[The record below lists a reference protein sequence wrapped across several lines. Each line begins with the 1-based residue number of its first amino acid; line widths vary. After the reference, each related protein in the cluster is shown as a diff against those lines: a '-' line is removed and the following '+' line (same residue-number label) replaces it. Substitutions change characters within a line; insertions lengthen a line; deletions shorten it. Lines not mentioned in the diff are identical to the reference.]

1 MIDKEILLESTE
13 CYLKSLISEF
23 TQISIGDNCVSTPF
37 QELGIDSF
45 RILQII
51 KKLEEEFGTL
61 PKTLLFENFNIGD
74 LSYYFVD
81 KYEGVLREKF
91 KKEKEDS
98 DRVVYTNEESLN
110 SIEETT
116 KIIDNQFDLSARETP
131 ILILEK
137 EANKHLELLK
147 LVEKLFNQ
155 YKNEGSASRGTRNIA
170 PNLFIG
176 AEKKGYFNYSR
187 YKDIILVYS
196 YTGAKDYLSV
206 ITEEIYQY
214 CINNNFELNLFTVDQ
229 VESIGGV
236 LFTATPF
243 GVLSRVNIKDF
254 TLQGSKMRR
263 LRYQVSKF
271 EKAGKCRT
279 EEYQNGSDKKVDKNI
294 TRIIDE
300 WCAPRTMVNPLI
312 HIVKEEILSGNLS
325 AEHRLFLT
333 YLDDVLQ
340 NVILIS
346 KLSSEENGYLMDL
359 EFYPKGMPLGG
370 LEFAIV
376 EIIKILKTEEHSTLS
391 LGGTYGCKLN
401 SSSNADPELDKTL
414 DYLRGQNIFNDEG
427 NLQFKNKFRPEHNT
441 VFLSRP
447 VGSNPDNVTDIIMMI
462 ADPMKMQTSDQEN
475 HTFTKLYKQTATLE
489 SKTGKQDTLNANG
502 EYNQVKENPQEE
514 KHAVVIEGEERSVM
528 LSNYGYNP
536 LNIPD
541 DQVTFDLKTDSW
553 AQLELPAIQN
563 QLGFLY
569 TQMQQPVDLAESL
582 RSIFPFSYFTLTT
595 AGRTAEH
602 AFCKSWPKKGKVLQ
616 NLLFPTMIFNQI
628 ENGFTPIELPHPE
641 VYKLDSE
648 DQYKGNLNWEALKKQ
663 VKEDTES
670 IAFGFIE
677 MNDNAAG
684 GAPVSLQHLKQV
696 KAFLSEYAIPLVFD
710 TTRIVENALFILE
723 HENEFTGKNVWDVVR
738 EMISYADAI
747 IASLAKNFCVDKG
760 GLIGTND
767 VELYNKIQSFIQEES
782 IGLDVIDKK
791 VIALSFH
798 NRNKIETRVR
808 NRLQSVQT
816 IWKVLKQQGIPVVQ
830 PALGH
835 CILIDVKQ
843 IPEFKLF
850 EHPVASFVSW
860 LYLNTGIRAG
870 AHNVGMQKDTEINN
884 LVRLAIPVGLKQEKI
899 EEIANRLIKAFKKKI
914 NIPEILPK
922 GNQSETFGNIHTNF
936 KLKKYHNTSG
946 EVVSKTL
953 NSETSSIHNDTNTSV
968 AESKGKSTQIHSD
981 IKTKE
986 TAENQNIL
994 SDKPYQTADIAI
1006 VGIAGRYPKAKNMNE
1021 FWNNLTQAKDCVE
1034 DIPDIRL
1041 GQRLHNKFSEKY
1053 RGGFIDDIDKFDSL
1067 FFNISPR
1074 EAEYLDPQE
1083 RLFLEVAWEAI
1094 EDAGY
1099 YPETLVDDD
1108 ASRNIGVYV
1117 GAVWTLYQVIGTE
1130 EKLQGNFVSP
1140 SSHLWGI
1147 ANRVSY
1153 AFNLSG
1159 PSLPIDTA
1167 CSSSLSALYLACEAI
1182 YKGECSGAIV
1192 GGVNLDVHQSKID
1205 INKSGGAL
1213 SADGICRTFGKGAN
1227 GYVAGEGVGAVYIK
1241 PLDKAIK
1248 DGDHVYGV
1256 IKGIAVNHGGKTSGF
1271 MVPSPKSQ
1279 AQVVT
1284 TALENAKIDARSIG
1298 YIEAHGTGTELGD
1311 PIEISGLTTAFQEYN
1326 VDKQE
1331 CSIGSVKTNIG
1342 HLEAAAGIV
1351 GLHKVLLQM
1360 KYRKLV
1366 PSLHSSELN
1375 PFIDFENSPFYV
1387 EQKVKEWKPK
1397 TVEGVQYPLRAGISS
1412 FGAGGANAHVIIEEY
1427 VTPIEEEKTSSSKF
1441 KEYIF
1446 PLSAR
1451 NEDQLQKTAARLCAF
1466 LQDDLSGEKLLTCKD
1481 IAHTLQ
1487 IGRKSFDHRLVIIAK
1502 TKKELVQKLTLFID
1516 GKQDNTMLVG
1526 EVKSSQNI
1534 TRLLNRKEKEEF
1546 IKFLSQSGDLSKL
1559 AQLWSVGF
1567 LADWQ
1572 GIQDLEAGAKI
1583 PLPTYPF
1590 ADKRHWI
1597 SDTSKSSNLSLHSTT
1612 ALHPLIDSNESTFE
1626 RQVFK
1631 KTFHDKDFFIY
1642 DHLVSEIPTL
1652 PGVAYLD
1659 FARKAG
1665 ELATGR
1671 KVQIIKN
1678 ILWLSPLT
1686 VVDSVPREVCIE
1698 LKPNGG
1704 LVHFEV
1710 FSEEENNTKQ
1720 IYSQGKLIY
1729 ATHQEL
1735 TAEPEYIDLEEIRT
1749 RCAKVTHGKEAYPL
1763 FKSLGLDLGPSFQVL
1778 QDIFK
1783 NDDEIL
1789 GELLIPEIRNNDF
1802 NDYLLHPSLVDGSF
1816 QAGMAAQLGA
1826 QTGEMFVPYSIGEVE
1841 VLQPLKPKCF
1851 SYVKKVYDPGSKVS
1865 KVNVF
1870 IVDEDGMILVKIRE
1884 SIGVPLVSVHEKPDQ
1899 IKEEEEY
1906 SKLYYSHEWQKSP
1919 LEQEKVLANESGA
1932 ILLFSP
1938 DEKLQK
1944 VYNDRYKKNE
1954 DIILIEPGDE
1964 YKKFGNHRYKVNPK
1978 NPADFK
1984 KLFEALN
1991 KEVIKKICFAWPIG
2005 DELKDDDEYNE
2016 GFIEKSFD
2024 YGIYSFLILCQSL
2037 IEQKLD
2043 NIQLLYLYLGQI
2055 DATQPHHEA
2064 INGFAK
2070 TLQMEHPKLYCRILE
2085 IQQSKNSYDK
2095 ILDIALTELH
2105 SDNSN
2110 EMTIRYQEEERY
2122 IRKVKE
2128 FSLLQDKD
2136 ADTTDSFG
2144 LKENGVY
2151 IITGGAGGL
2160 GLIFAEYLAA
2170 QCKARLVLTGR
2181 SKLSDERKIK
2191 LDKLSEAGAEVIYI
2205 PADVSIS
2212 KDVENLIK
2220 ETKSKFGEIN
2230 GIIHSAG
2237 VLRDSYIRNKT
2248 REEMEAVFAPKVYG
2262 TLYLDSVTK
2271 DEDLDFF
2278 VTFSSLAAV
2287 GGNAGQC
2294 DYSFANHFMDS
2305 FAEKRK
2311 FLQGKGE
2318 RSGVTLSLNW
2328 SLWADGGMRL
2338 DEQTEIFFKKNLGI
2352 KPLSIETGLEAFEKG
2367 LHTQKAQ
2374 FVVLEGVQEKIERAW
2389 GINEQET
2396 SKAEVIDSE
2405 TSTDSEV
2412 LVDQQA
2418 DKELF
2423 TMVRNALSEI
2433 VMEMLKLDPEDIS
2446 YDKILL
2452 DLGFDSIGLTTYSN
2466 RINELYELDI
2476 TPVLFFEYPSI
2487 KEIATFLSREHKN
2500 EVRKTHKVSGG
2511 ASSSDARKEV
2521 SQPTKGKEQQSDTEK
2536 GIYGIN
2542 KGWNA
2547 SALDPQSPQSSGIEL
2562 STESRFIDQPI
2573 AIVGMS
2579 GVMPGS
2585 ENLEEFWE
2593 NLENEKNLITV
2604 IPEDRWNWEDYDG
2617 DPFTEKNKT
2626 NSKWGG
2632 FMSDVDKFDPSFFGI
2647 SPREAEMMDPQ
2658 QRIFLETVWKAI
2670 EDSGHKVSDLS
2681 GTKTGLFV
2689 GVATRDYAD
2698 SLVDNQI
2705 PLDGYTASGNS
2716 HSVLV
2721 NRVSFLL
2728 NLRGPSAPLDT
2739 ACSSSLIAVHRAIE
2753 SIHTGSCDMAIVGG
2767 VQLMLT
2773 PAAYISFGMAG
2784 MLSGDGKCKTF
2795 DKSANGYVRGE
2806 GSGAIF
2812 LKPLD
2817 KAEADR
2823 DHIYAVIKATTENHG
2838 GKVTMLTAP
2847 NPVAQTDLL
2856 VEAYEKAHIDPS
2868 TVGYIECHGTG
2879 TSLGDPIEIQALN
2892 KTFSELYKKHDKVPA
2907 KTPHC
2912 GLSSVKTN
2920 IGHLETAAGIAG
2932 VLKVLLSLKHKK
2944 IPATLHFEELNPYIN
2959 LKDSPLY
2966 IVDKTQNWEVI
2977 KDDQDNTLPRR
2988 AGVSSFGFGGANSH
3002 IVLEE
3007 YIEKEDHSQVQSDE
3021 PHIIVLSAKTEDR
3034 LKAYAQLLYNHIEKH
3049 DINITDLAFTLQVGR
3064 DEMNER
3070 LALVV
3075 LSIEELKEKL
3085 SDYLNQKENLEDIFY
3100 DRIKQNSAAV
3110 IDSTESNDFSE
3121 NQINKYINDKNYSKL
3136 AEAWVMGIDI
3146 GWVQF
3151 YEQIKPRRISLPTY
3165 PFARERYWFN
3175 LADSEKL
3182 KSEGEFEKLHPLL
3195 HYNSSTL
3202 NQQCYTSIFSGK
3214 EFFVKDCKIQQQN
3227 VMPFTACLEMAYVA
3241 VKNAMPDLN
3250 ESISLELRNTSWEHL
3265 LTLKEN
3271 KEVNISLFEN
3281 DYKGVDYEI
3290 YSTEGEK
3297 EIIHCQ
3303 GEVVMG
3309 ANQTS
3314 TKIDIVQ
3321 LKTYFAAELLDAE
3334 KLYHILKQMD
3344 MSYGSS
3350 FKGIK
3355 NFYKGEDQIL
3365 ALLSLPETIVDG
3377 YENYTLHP
3385 SLIESSLQLAIGLLT
3400 DLNPK
3405 LNQPILPVEIGSMKL
3420 FSPYQKELYAWV
3432 RYSKGSKPEDDI
3444 VNIDIDL
3451 TNVSGEICIKMKSL
3465 SFDNSLHKQSIKNSH
3480 KDFEMLINAIQ
3491 NYDSNQTEYTDTE
3504 DHTVSFDKLLKDVY

>member
-13 CYLKSLISEF
+13 SYLTSLISEF
-23 TQISIGDNCVSTPF
+23 AEISIGDNCISTPF

-74 LSYYFVD
+74 LSHYFVD
-81 KYEGVLREKF
+81 KYEEVLQKKF
-91 KKEKEDS
+91 KKEGEETYVTEHS
-98 DRVVYTNEESLN
+98 DEETLN
-110 SIEETT
+110 STEE
-116 KIIDNQFDLSARETP
+116 ISEVVNNQLKNTSQKTA

-137 EANKHLELLK
+137 EAIKHPELQE
-147 LVEKLFNQ
+147 LVKKLFNQ
-155 YKNEGSASRGTRNIA
+155 HKNEGSASRGTRNIA

-176 AEKKGYFNYSR
+176 ADKKGYFNYSR

-196 YTGAKDYLSV
+196 YTGAKDYLPI

-214 CINNNFELNLFTVDQ
+214 CTKNDFELNLFTVEQID
-229 VESIGGV
+229 SIGGV

-243 GVLSRVNIKDF
+243 GVLSRVNIKNF

-271 EKAGKCRT
+271 ERTGKCRT
-279 EEYQNGSDKKVDKNI
+279 EEYQNGSDKKIDKNI
-294 TRIIDE
+294 ARIIDE

-312 HIVKEEILSGNLS
+312 YMVKEEILSGNLS
-325 AEHRLFLT
+325 VEHRLFLT

-346 KLSSEENGYLMDL
+346 RLSSEENGYLMDL
-359 EFYPKGMPLGG
+359 EFYPKDMPLGG

-376 EIIKILKTEEHSTLS
+376 NIIKILEAEEYTTLS
-391 LGGTYGCKLN
+391 LGGTYGCKLD
-401 SSSNADPELDKTL
+401 SSSNADSELDKTL

-462 ADPMKMQTSDQEN
+462 ADPMKMQTSDEEN
-475 HTFTKLYKQTATLE
+475 HTFSKLNKQAAASEL
-489 SKTGKQDTLNANG
+489 KTRKQDTSNTIG
-502 EYNQVKENPQEE
+502 KFNQVKGNEQEE
-514 KHAVVIEGEERSVM
+514 KHRLVIQGEERSVM
-528 LSNYGYNP
+528 LSEYGYNP

-569 TQMQQPVDLAESL
+569 TQLQQPVDLVESL
-582 RSIFPFSYFTLTT
+582 RSVFPFSYFTLTT
-595 AGRTAEH
+595 AGRTAER

-616 NLLFPTMIFNQI
+616 NLLFPTTIFHQI

-641 VYKLDSE
+641 VYRLDSE
-648 DQYKGNLNWEALKKQ
+648 EQYKGNLNWETLKKQ
-663 VKEDTES
+663 VEEDPKS
-670 IAFGFIE
+670 VAFVFIE

-696 KAFLSEYAIPLVFD
+696 KNFLSEYAIPLVFD

-723 HENEFTGKNVWDVVR
+723 HENEFIGKNVWDVVK
-738 EMISYADAI
+738 EMTSYADAI
-747 IASLAKNFCVDKG
+747 ITSLAKNFCVDKG

-767 VELYNKIQSFIQEES
+767 VELYNKIQNFVQEES

-791 VIALSFH
+791 VIALSFQ
-798 NRNKIETRVR
+798 NKNKIETRVR
-808 NRLQSVQT
+808 NRLQSVRT
-816 IWKVLKQQGIPVVQ
+816 IWRVLKQQGIPVVQ

-843 IPEFKLF
+843 VPEFKSF
-850 EHPVASFVSW
+850 KYPVASFVSW

-884 LVRLAIPVGLKQEKI
+884 LVRLAIPVGLKHEKI
-899 EEIANRLIKAFKKKI
+899 EEITNRLIKAFKKKN
-914 NIPEILPK
+914 NISEILPEE
-922 GNQSETFGNIHTNF
+922 NQSETFGNIYTNF
-936 KLKKYHNTSG
+936 KLKKYHNPSG

-953 NSETSSIHNDTNTSV
+953 NSGASSIDSATK
-968 AESKGKSTQIHSD
+968 EKSTQTDLD
-981 IKTKE
+981 IEVKE
-986 TAENQNIL
+986 TEANEGIQSN
-994 SDKPYQTADIAI
+994 KPYQTGDIAI

-1021 FWNNLTQAKDCVE
+1021 FWNNLVQGRDCVE
-1034 DIPDIRL
+1034 DIPDTRFE
-1041 GQRLHNKFSEKY
+1041 QRLHNKFSEKY
-1053 RGGFIDDIDKFDSL
+1053 RGGFIDDVDKFDSL

-1083 RLFLEVAWEAI
+1083 RLFLEVAWETL

-1099 YPETLVDDD
+1099 YPETLIDDN
-1108 ASRNIGVYV
+1108 APRNIGVYV
-1117 GAVWTLYQVIGTE
+1117 GAVWTLYQVVGTE
-1130 EKLQGNFVSP
+1130 EKLKGNFVSP

-1213 SADGICRTFGKGAN
+1213 SADGVCRTFGKGAN

-1241 PLDKAIK
+1241 PLDKAVK

-1284 TALENAKIDARSIG
+1284 AALENAKIDARSIG
-1298 YIEAHGTGTELGD
+1298 YVEAHGTGTELGD
-1311 PIEISGLTTAFQEYN
+1311 PIEISGLNTAFQEYN

-1360 KYRKLV
+1360 KHRKLV

-1375 PFIDFENSPFYV
+1375 PFIDFKNSPFYV
-1387 EQKVKEWKPK
+1387 EQTVKEWKPK
-1397 TVEGVQYPLRAGISS
+1397 EIDGVQYPLRAGISS
-1412 FGAGGANAHVIIEEY
+1412 FGAGGANAHIIIEEY
-1427 VTPIEEEKTSSSKF
+1427 VTPVEQQKELPSKF

-1451 NEDQLQKTAARLCAF
+1451 NENQLRETAVRLRTFLQK
-1466 LQDDLSGEKLLTCKD
+1466 DLSEEELLNSKD

-1502 TKKELVQKLTLFID
+1502 TKKELVQKLTSFID
-1516 GKQDNTMLVG
+1516 GKQDNTMHVG
-1526 EVKSSQNI
+1526 EVKNSQNI

-1572 GIQDLEAGAKI
+1572 GIQALETGVKI
-1583 PLPTYPF
+1583 SLPTYPF

-1597 SDTSKSSNLSLHSTT
+1597 SDDTSESSNLTLHSTT

-1631 KTFHDKDFFIY
+1631 KTFHDRDFFIY

-1671 KVQIIKN
+1671 KVQMIKN

-1686 VVDSVPREVCIE
+1686 VVDSAPREVFIE
-1698 LKPNGG
+1698 LKPNGES
-1704 LVHFEV
+1704 VHFEV
-1710 FSEEENNTKQ
+1710 FSEEENNAKQ
-1720 IYSQGKLIY
+1720 IYSQGKLLY

-1735 TAEPEYIDLEEIRT
+1735 TAVPEYIDLEEIRT
-1749 RCAKVTHGKEAYPL
+1749 RCSKVTNGKEAYPL

-1841 VLQPLKPKCF
+1841 IMQPLKSKCF
-1851 SYVKKVYDPGSKVS
+1851 SYVKKVNNPGSKVS

-1870 IVDEDGMILVKIRE
+1870 IVDENGMILVKIRE

-1899 IKEEEEY
+1899 TKEEEY
-1906 SKLYYSHEWQKSP
+1906 SKLYYSHEWQESS
-1919 LEQEKVLANESGA
+1919 LEQEKVTLDESGP

-1938 DEKLQK
+1938 DEKLRK
-1944 VYNDRYKKNE
+1944 VYKNRFKKDD
-1954 DIILIEPGDE
+1954 DIILVEPGDSYE
-1964 YKKFGNHRYKVNPK
+1964 KLSDQRYKINPQNDK
-1978 NPADFK
+1978 DFK
-1984 KLFEALN
+1984 NLFEALN
-1991 KEVIKKICFAWPIG
+1991 KDIIKKICFAWPI
-2005 DELKDDDEYNE
+2005 DIALKEEGEYNE
-2016 GFIEKSFD
+2016 GFLGRSFNK
-2024 YGIYSFLILCQSL
+2024 GIYSFLILCQSL

-2043 NIQLLYLYLGQI
+2043 NVQLLYLYLGQNDSI
-2055 DATQPHHEA
+2055 QPHHEA
-2064 INGFAK
+2064 MNGFAK
-2070 TLQMEHPKLYCRILE
+2070 TLQMEHPKLYCKILE
-2085 IQQSKNSYDK
+2085 IQQSKSSYDK
-2095 ILDIALTELH
+2095 ILDIVLTELH
-2105 SDNSN
+2105 PDTFSA
-2110 EMTIRYQEEERY
+2110 MTIRYQEEERY

-2128 FSLLQDKD
+2128 FSLLQAKGSGP
-2136 ADTTDSFG
+2136 TDGLG
-2144 LKENGVY
+2144 LKEKGVY

-2160 GLIFAEYLAA
+2160 GLIFAEYLAT

-2181 SKLSDERKIK
+2181 SKLSSERKAK
-2191 LDKLSEAGAEVIYI
+2191 LDELNETGAEVMYMS
-2205 PADVSIS
+2205 ADVSTH

-2220 ETKSKFGEIN
+2220 KTKSKFGEIN

-2262 TLYLDSVTK
+2262 TLHLDEVTK
-2271 DEDLDFF
+2271 DENLDFF

-2305 FAEKRK
+2305 FAGKRK
-2311 FLQGKGE
+2311 SLQEKGE

-2328 SLWADGGMRL
+2328 SLWADGGMKL
-2338 DEQTEIFFKKNLGI
+2338 DEQTELFFKKNLGI

-2367 LHTQKAQ
+2367 IHAKKTQ
-2374 FVVLEGVQEKIERAW
+2374 FIVLEGIQEKIERAW
-2389 GINEQET
+2389 GINEKKISEPVST
-2396 SKAEVIDSE
+2396 SDV
-2405 TSTDSEV
+2405 TSLDSEV
-2412 LVDQQA
+2412 QVVDRKA

-2423 TMVRNALSEI
+2423 TIVRGTLSEI
-2433 VMEMLKLDPEDIS
+2433 VMELLKLDPEDIS

-2452 DLGFDSIGLTTYSN
+2452 DLGFDSIGLTTYAN
-2466 RINELYELDI
+2466 RINEFYKLDV

-2500 EVRKTHKVSGG
+2500 EVLGVHKVSGDS
-2511 ASSSDARKEV
+2511 SSSDTKKEATQSSRK
-2521 SQPTKGKEQQSDTEK
+2521 KEQHADDEK
-2536 GIYGIN
+2536 VVFNID
-2542 KGWNA
+2542 KGWNGSA
-2547 SALDPQSPQSSGIEL
+2547 SDQQSHTQTSGIGL

-2585 ENLEEFWE
+2585 KDLEEFWE
-2593 NLENEKNLITV
+2593 NLENEKNLVSV
-2604 IPEDRWNWEDYDG
+2604 IPEDRWNWEDYNG
-2617 DPFTEKNKT
+2617 DPFKEKNKT

-2632 FMSDVDKFDPSFFGI
+2632 FMKDVDKFDPLFFGI

-2739 ACSSSLIAVHRAIE
+2739 ACSSSLIAIHRAIE
-2753 SIHTGSCDMAIVGG
+2753 SIHTGSCNMAIVGG

-2856 VEAYEKAHIDPS
+2856 VEAYEKARIDPS
-2868 TVGYIECHGTG
+2868 TIGYIECHGTG

-2892 KTFSELYKKHDKVPA
+2892 KTFSELYKKHNKA
-2907 KTPHC
+2907 SAETPHC

-2959 LKDSPLY
+2959 LKGSPLY
-2966 IVDKTQNWEVI
+2966 IVDKTQNWETI

-3007 YIEKEDHSQVQSDE
+3007 YIPKEDHSPVESEE

-3034 LKAYAQLLYNHIEKH
+3034 LKVYAQLLYDHVEKH
-3049 DINITDLAFTLQVGR
+3049 NDNLSDLAFTLQIGR
-3064 DEMNER
+3064 DEMAER
-3070 LALVV
+3070 LGLVV
-3075 LSIEELKEKL
+3075 SSAEQLKEKL
-3085 SDYLNQKENLEDIFY
+3085 SVYLSRKENIEDVFY
-3100 DRIKQNSAAV
+3100 GRVKQNNSSDF
-3110 IDSTESNDFSE
+3110 IDSEGNNDSSETLIDKYFRDKSYSN
-3121 NQINKYINDKNYSKL
+3121 L
-3136 AEAWVMGIDI
+3136 AEAWVKGINID
-3146 GWVQF
+3146 WMQL
-3151 YEQIKPRRISLPTY
+3151 YKQATPRRISLPTY

-3175 LADSEKL
+3175 LADSEKS
-3182 KSEGEFEKLHPLL
+3182 KSDGEFEKLHPLL

-3202 NQQCYTSIFSGK
+3202 SQQCYTSIFSGK
-3214 EFFVKDCKIQQQN
+3214 EFFVKDYKIQEQN
-3227 VMPFTACLEMAYVA
+3227 VMPLATYLEMAYVA
-3241 VKNAMPDLN
+3241 VEKAMSDLN
-3250 ESISLELRNTSWEHL
+3250 ESIILELKNISWEHL
-3265 LTLKEN
+3265 FTFKEK

-3303 GEVVMG
+3303 GQVALG
-3309 ANQTS
+3309 RDQAL
-3314 TKIDIVQ
+3314 TKLDIMQ
-3321 LKTYFAAELLDAE
+3321 LKTHFAAEPLDPE
-3334 KLYHILKQMD
+3334 KLYDILEQMD

-3350 FKGIK
+3350 LKGIK
-3355 NFYKGEDQIL
+3355 AFYKGENQIL
-3365 ALLSLPETIVDG
+3365 ARLSLPKTVEDN
-3377 YENYTLHP
+3377 YESYTLHP
-3385 SLIESSLQLAIGLLT
+3385 SILESSFQLAIGLLT
-3400 DLNPK
+3400 DLDPQ
-3405 LNQPILPVEIGSMKL
+3405 LNQPLLPFEIRSMTL
-3420 FSPYQKELYAWV
+3420 FSPCDRELYAWV
-3432 RYSKGSKPEDDI
+3432 RYSKGSKPEDNT
-3444 VNIDIDL
+3444 VKVDIDL
-3451 TNVSGEICIKMKSL
+3451 TDESGKVCIKMKSL
-3465 SFDNSLHKQSIKNSH
+3465 TFDNTLHKQRMKDTY
-3480 KDFEMLINAIQ
+3480 KDFEMLINAVQ
-3491 NYDSNQTEYTDTE
+3491 NRDTTELEYTETE
-3504 DHTVSFDKLLKDVY
+3504 SSETSFNQLLKDLY

>member
-81 KYEGVLREKF
+81 KYEGILREKF
-91 KKEKEDS
+91 KQEKGDS
-98 DRVVYTNEESLN
+98 DRATHSNEEPLN
-110 SIEETT
+110 SIEKNT
-116 KIIDNQFDLSARETP
+116 KIIDNQNDVYGVETP
-131 ILILEK
+131 VLILEK
-137 EANKHLELLK
+137 EVNKHPELLK
-147 LVEKLFNQ
+147 LVEKLFHQ

-229 VESIGGV
+229 VGSIGEV
-236 LFTATPF
+236 VFTTTPF
-243 GVLSRVNIKDF
+243 GVLSRINIKDF

-271 EKAGKCRT
+271 ERAGKCRT
-279 EEYQNGSDKKVDKNI
+279 EEYQNGSDEKVDKNI
-294 TRIIDE
+294 TKIIDE

-312 HIVKEEILSGNLS
+312 HIVKEEILSGNLN

-359 EFYPKGMPLGG
+359 EFYPKSMPLGG

-376 EIIKILKTEEHSTLS
+376 EIIKTLKTEEYTILS

-401 SSSNADPELDKTL
+401 SSSNSDPELDKTL

-447 VGSNPDNVTDIIMMI
+447 VGSNPDNITDIIMMI
-462 ADPMKMQTSDQEN
+462 ADPMKMQTSDKEN
-475 HTFTKLYKQTATLE
+475 HTFTKLYKQTNVLE
-489 SKTGKQDTLNANG
+489 LKTARQNTSNSNG
-502 EYNQVKENPQEE
+502 EFKQVKENLQVE
-514 KHAVVIEGEERSVM
+514 KHKMVIEGEERSII
-528 LSNYGYNP
+528 LSDYGYNP
-536 LNIPD
+536 LNIPG

-553 AQLELPAIQN
+553 AQLELPVIQN
-563 QLGFLY
+563 QLSFLY
-569 TQMQQPVDLAESL
+569 TQLQQPVDLIESL
-582 RSIFPFSYFTLTT
+582 RNIFPFSYFMLTT
-595 AGRTAEH
+595 AGRTAER

-628 ENGFTPIELPHPE
+628 QNGFTPIELPHPR

-648 DQYKGNLNWEALKKQ
+648 DQYKGNLNWEILKKQ
-663 VKEDTES
+663 VKEDSES
-670 IAFGFIE
+670 IAFVFIE

-696 KAFLSEYAIPLVFD
+696 KDLLSEYAIPLVFD

-723 HENEFTGKNVWDVVR
+723 HENEFIGKNVWDVVQ
-738 EMISYADAI
+738 EMVSYADAI

-767 VELYNKIQSFIQEES
+767 AELYNKIQNFIQEES

-791 VIALSFH
+791 VIGLSFH

-816 IWKVLKQQGIPVVQ
+816 IWRVLKQQGIPVVQ

-843 IPEFKLF
+843 IPEFELF
-850 EHPVASFVSW
+850 EYPVASFVSW

-899 EEIANRLIKAFKKKI
+899 EEIANRLIKAFQKKT

-922 GNQSETFGNIHTNF
+922 DNQSETFGNIHTNF
-936 KLKKYHNTSG
+936 NLKMYHNTSG
-946 EVVSKTL
+946 EVVSKTR
-953 NSETSSIHNDTNTSV
+953 NSETSSIDNDNNISV
-968 AESKGKSTQIHSD
+968 TESAGKSTQTDSD
-981 IKTKE
+981 IKVKE
-986 TAENQNIL
+986 TGANQSIQN
-994 SDKPYQTADIAI
+994 DKRYQTGDIAI

-1021 FWNNLTQAKDCVE
+1021 FWNNLVQGKDCVE
-1034 DIPDIRL
+1034 DIPDVRF

-1099 YPETLVDDD
+1099 YPETLVDDN

-1130 EKLQGNFVSP
+1130 EKLKGNFVSP

-1213 SADGICRTFGKGAN
+1213 STDGVCRTFGKGAN

-1241 PLDKAIK
+1241 PLDKAVK

-1298 YIEAHGTGTELGD
+1298 YVEAHGTGTELGD

-1326 VDKQE
+1326 VDKQK

-1360 KYRKLV
+1360 KYKKLV
-1366 PSLHSSELN
+1366 PSLHSSDLN
-1375 PFIDFENSPFYV
+1375 PFIDFKNSPFYV
-1387 EQKVKEWKPK
+1387 EQTVKEWKPK
-1397 TVEGVQYPLRAGISS
+1397 TIEGVQYPLRAGISS

-1427 VTPIEEEKTSSSKF
+1427 VTSIEEEKTPSSKF

-1451 NEDQLQKTAARLCAF
+1451 NENQLRETAIRLSLF

-1502 TKKELVQKLTLFID
+1502 TKQELVQKLTLFID
-1516 GKQDNTMLVG
+1516 GKQDNAMLTG
-1526 EVKSSQNI
+1526 EVKNSQNI

-1572 GIQDLEAGAKI
+1572 GIQALEAGAKI
-1583 PLPTYPF
+1583 SLPTYPF

-1597 SDTSKSSNLSLHSTT
+1597 SDTSKSPNLGLYSTT

-1686 VVDSVPREVCIE
+1686 VVDSAPREVCIE

-1710 FSEEENNTKQ
+1710 FSEEENTTKQ

-1729 ATHQEL
+1729 ATHEEL

-1749 RCAKVTHGKEAYPL
+1749 RCVKVTDGKEAYPL

-1851 SYVKKVYDPGSKVS
+1851 SYVKKVDEPGSKVS

-1899 IKEEEEY
+1899 TKEEEEY
-1906 SKLYYSHEWQKSP
+1906 SKLYYAHEWKKSL
-1919 LEQEKVLANESGA
+1919 LEQEKVVSNESGP
-1932 ILLFSP
+1932 ILLFSL

-1944 VYNDRYKKNE
+1944 VYKDRYKKNE
-1954 DIILIEPGDE
+1954 DIILIEPGDR

-1978 NPADFK
+1978 KPADFK

-1991 KEVIKKICFAWPIG
+1991 KDTIKKICFAWPIG
-2005 DELKDDDEYNE
+2005 DELKDDDEYKE

-2024 YGIYSFLILCQSL
+2024 NGIYSFLILCQSL

-2043 NIQLLYLYLGQI
+2043 NVQLLYLYLGQI
-2055 DATQPHHEA
+2055 GAIQPHHEA

-2070 TLQMEHPKLYCRILE
+2070 TLQMEHPKLYCKILE
-2085 IQQSKNSYDK
+2085 IQQSKKSYDK

-2110 EMTIRYQEEERY
+2110 EITIRYQEEERY
-2122 IRKVKE
+2122 VRKVKE
-2128 FSLLQDKD
+2128 FSLFQDQD
-2136 ADTTDSFG
+2136 SDTTDSFG

-2160 GLIFAEYLAA
+2160 GLIFAEYLAS

-2181 SKLSDERKIK
+2181 SKLSGERQTK
-2191 LDKLSEAGAEVIYI
+2191 LDKLSEAGAEVMYV
-2205 PADVSIS
+2205 PADISIA

-2220 ETKSKFGEIN
+2220 KAKSKFGKIN

-2237 VLRDSYIRNKT
+2237 VLRDSYVRNKT

-2262 TLYLDSVTK
+2262 TFYLDRATK

-2311 FLQGKGE
+2311 LLQEKGE
-2318 RSGVTLSLNW
+2318 RAGVTLSLNW
-2328 SLWADGGMRL
+2328 SLWADGGMKL

-2367 LHTQKAQ
+2367 LHTRKVQ

-2389 GINEQET
+2389 GIKEKET
-2396 SKAEVIDSE
+2396 PEAVTTDSK

-2412 LVDQQA
+2412 QVDQQA
-2418 DKELF
+2418 DKDLF
-2423 TMVRNALSEI
+2423 ILVRDALSEI

-2452 DLGFDSIGLTTYSN
+2452 DLGFDSIGLTTYAN

-2500 EVRKTHKVSGG
+2500 EVQKTHKVSGG
-2511 ASSSDARKEV
+2511 ASSSDTRKEV
-2521 SQPTKGKEQQSDTEK
+2521 SQSTKRKEEHSDVEK
-2536 GIYGIN
+2536 DIYSIN

-2547 SALDPQSPQSSGIEL
+2547 SALDLQPQSSGVEL

-2617 DPFTEKNKT
+2617 DPFREKNKT

-2658 QRIFLETVWKAI
+2658 QRIFLETVWKTI

-2944 IPATLHFEELNPYIN
+2944 IPATLHFKELNPYIN

-3007 YIEKEDHSQVQSDE
+3007 YIQEEDHSQVQLDE

-3034 LKAYAQLLYNHIEKH
+3034 LKAYTQLLYNYVEKH
-3049 DINITDLAFTLQVGR
+3049 NINLTNLAFTLQIGR
-3064 DEMNER
+3064 DEMDER
-3070 LALVV
+3070 LGLVV
-3075 LSIEELKEKL
+3075 NSIEELKEKL
-3085 SDYLNQKENLEDIFY
+3085 SDYLSQKENIEDIFY
-3100 DRIKQNSAAV
+3100 DRVKRNNVAT
-3110 IDSTESNDFSE
+3110 IDYTENNDFSE
-3121 NQINKYINDKNYSKL
+3121 TQINKYINDRNYSRL
-3136 AEAWVMGIDI
+3136 AEAWVMGIHID
-3146 GWVQF
+3146 WTQLYKQV
-3151 YEQIKPRRISLPTY
+3151 KPRRISLPTY

-3202 NQQCYTSIFSGK
+3202 SQQCYTSVFSGK
-3214 EFFVKDCKIQQQN
+3214 EFFIKDHKIQQQN
-3227 VMPFTACLEMAYVA
+3227 VMPFTAYLEIAYVA
-3241 VKNAMPDLN
+3241 VKKAIPDLN
-3250 ESISLELRNTSWEHL
+3250 ESTSLELRNTSWADL
-3265 LTLKEN
+3265 LTIKDN
-3271 KEVNISLFEN
+3271 KEVNISLVEN
-3281 DYKGVDYEI
+3281 NDKGVDYEI
-3290 YSTEGEK
+3290 YSTVGEK
-3297 EIIHCQ
+3297 EIIHCE
-3303 GEVVMG
+3303 GEV
-3309 ANQTS
+3309 AIIENQTS
-3314 TKIDIVQ
+3314 TPIDIAQ
-3321 LKTYFAAELLDAE
+3321 LKTHFTTEPINPEDIYQVLER
-3334 KLYHILKQMD
+3334 MD
-3344 MSYGSS
+3344 MSYGPS

-3355 NFYKGEDQIL
+3355 NVYKGEDQIV
-3365 ALLSLPETIVDG
+3365 AQLSLPKTITDD
-3377 YENYTLHP
+3377 YENYTLYP
-3385 SLIESSLQLAIGLLT
+3385 SLLESSLQLGIGLLT
-3400 DLNPK
+3400 DLDPK
-3405 LNQPILPVEIGSMKL
+3405 LNQPILPVAIGSIKL
-3420 FSPYQKELYAWV
+3420 FSPCQKELYAWV
-3432 RYSKGSKPEDDI
+3432 RYSKGSKPGDGV

-3451 TNVSGEICIKMKSL
+3451 TDGLGEICIKMKSL
-3465 SFDNSLHKQSIKNSH
+3465 SFDNSLHKKSIKDSY

-3491 NYDSNQTEYTDTE
+3491 NYDSNQTEFDDTE